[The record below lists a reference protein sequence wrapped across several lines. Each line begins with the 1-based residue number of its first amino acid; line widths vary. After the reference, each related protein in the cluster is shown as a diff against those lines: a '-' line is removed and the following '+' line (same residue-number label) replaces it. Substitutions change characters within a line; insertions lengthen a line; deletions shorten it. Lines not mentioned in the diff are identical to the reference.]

1 MMTAAEREAMG
12 AICLLAAFADGSPD
26 DLERERIKS
35 VSKTLGSEAGLSDD
49 VYERVIFKRTSV
61 EQEARALGT
70 PELREQAYE
79 LAIGVCDA
87 DGKTNDAERA
97 FLEGLAR
104 TLQIPA
110 TEAREMREQ
119 VDLLADAPVSAPV
132 PAAVLAPV
140 PPMVGQTPAATPAT
154 SAPAVSAR
162 DQEVDGTIRNHSIL
176 CGALELLPQGLASAA
191 IIPIQM
197 KMVYSVGKQYGFS
210 LDRGHITEFLGA
222 IGVGMTSQVVESYA
236 RRLMGGL
243 VESVAGK
250 FLGKGTAKT
259 IGGFTR
265 TGTGAAMTFAT
276 TYALGQVAKQYY
288 AGGRKLAAIDLRR
301 LFTQQV
307 ESAKTMYEQNRP
319 LIEQQ
324 AQKLNPS
331 QLMTMIRGG

>member
-1 MMTAAEREAMG
+1 MTNAERDALG

-35 VSKTLGSEAGLSDD
+35 TCRTLGAEAGLADD
-49 VYERVIFKRTSV
+49 VYERVIFKKTGV
-61 EQEARALGT
+61 AQEAQALGT

-79 LAIGVCDA
+79 LAVGVCDA

-97 FLEGLAR
+97 FLDDLAR
-104 TLQIPA
+104 TLNIPA
-110 TEAREMREQ
+110 GEAKNVREQ
-119 VDLLADAPVSAPV
+119 VDLLADTPVSTPV
-132 PAAVLAPV
+132 PAAVMAPV
-140 PPMVGQTPAATPAT
+140 PPMPAAAA
-154 SAPAVSAR
+154 SAPNAK
-162 DQEVDGTIRNHSIL
+162 DQEINGTIRNHAIL

-197 KMVYSVGKQYGFS
+197 KMVYSIGKQHGYS

-243 VESVAGK
+243 VESVAGR
-250 FLGKGTAKT
+250 FIGKGMASTL
-259 IGGFTR
+259 GGFTR

-301 LFTQQV
+301 LFAGQL
-307 ESAKTMYEQNRP
+307 ESAKTMYEQNKP

-324 AQKLNPS
+324 AKKLNPA
-331 QLMTMIRGG
+331 QLLTMIRG